1 MIITRTPL
9 RISFVGGGSDLP
21 VFYNKAVG
29 RVISTAINKYVFVTI
44 NDKFDGNFRVG
55 YSVTETVAE
64 PHLIQNTRVRAAL
77 QYFKIKNGLEI
88 VSVADV
94 PSKGTGLGSS
104 SSFAVGLLAGLSQ
117 YLGSDL
123 HKDKKELA
131 EAACDLEINSLKEPI
146 GKQDQYAA
154 VFGGLNMIEF
164 YPDKVVI
171 ESIKIPKNNLEEF
184 KNHLLVFYTG
194 VSRSATEQ
202 LQTLNNNL
210 MADEKKFLAQK
221 KLTDSVLIF
230 RDKLVGGDFQ
240 SLGEILHDGWLLKKQ
255 TSNTISNKAIDN
267 LYNVGLKNGA
277 WGGKLLGAGGGGF
290 MLFLAPPRHHK
301 KLITAFSKL
310 RQLPIG
316 FDNHGAKVIYNRYE
330 YQ

>member
-9 RISFVGGGSDLP
+9 RVSFVGGGSDLLA
-21 VFYNKAVG
+21 FYNKAVG
-29 RVISTAINKYVFVTI
+29 RVISTAINKYVFVAI

-55 YSVTETVAE
+55 YSVTEIVAK
-64 PHLIQNTRVRAAL
+64 PYLIQNTRVRAAL
-77 QYFKIKNGLEI
+77 QYFKVKKGLEI
-88 VSVADV
+88 ISVADV

-117 YLGSDL
+117 HLGHDL
-123 HKDKKELA
+123 HKDRKELA
-131 EAACDLEINSLKEPI
+131 EAACHLEINLLKEPI

-164 YPDKVVI
+164 HPDKVMV
-171 ESIKIPKNNLEEF
+171 ESVKVSKSNLEEF
-184 KNHLLVFYTG
+184 KDHLLVFYTG
-194 VSRSATEQ
+194 VARSASDQ
-202 LQTLNNNL
+202 LQILNKNL
-210 MADEKKFLAQK
+210 TTNEEKFLAQK
-221 KLTDSVLIF
+221 KLADSVLVF
-230 RDKLVGGDFQ
+230 RDKLVGGDFK
-240 SLGEILHDGWLLKKQ
+240 SLGKILHDGWLLKKQ

-290 MLFLAPPRHHK
+290 MLFLAPPRNHK

-316 FDNHGAKVIYNRYE
+316 FDNHGVKVIFNRYE